1 MKQKDLVHPV
11 LRIDRTLQSR
21 GNALRQIHTDF
32 YADSKIKFSLD
43 LCIELYLQLYLQ
55 LVLDLVDM
63 EKSPHPTNVQRMVNL
78 ILLY

>member
-1 MKQKDLVHPV
+1 MIETD
-11 LRIDRTLQSR
+11 SYY
-21 GNALRQIHTDF
+21 DF

>member
-1 MKQKDLVHPV
+1 M
-11 LRIDRTLQSR
+11 
-21 GNALRQIHTDF
+21 RQIHTDF

-55 LVLDLVDM
+55 SALDIVDM
-63 EKSPHPTNVQRMVNL
+63 EKSPHRIQQMVNL

>member
-1 MKQKDLVHPV
+1 M
-11 LRIDRTLQSR
+11 RE
-21 GNALRQIHTDF
+21 TDSYF

-63 EKSPHPTNVQRMVNL
+63 EKSSHPTNVQRTVNL